1 MGEPYAIHWG
11 LFRRHWRS
19 DVGEVTLALRAVIFD
34 YGKVL
39 TGPPDPAAHDTLVR
53 ITGVSSDRLDGLYW
67 ADRQAYDEGKLTGLE
82 FWRKLV
88 GEAGLELGESA
99 IEELNLWDAR
109 MWTRGDAAMLDWQLK
124 IKQRGLLTAIVS
136 NMGDT
141 VHEHME
147 RELEWLSRFDLL
159 VWSYQL
165 RVAKPDPAIY
175 RYALERLGT
184 RPEETLFLDDKAE
197 NVDTAAEMGMKGLV
211 FSTVEKLRSDLTAS
225 GLSLELPLP

>member
-1 MGEPYAIHWG
+1 
-11 LFRRHWRS
+11 
-19 DVGEVTLALRAVIFD
+19 VTLALRAVIFD

-53 ITGVSSDRLDGLYW
+53 ITGLSSDRLDSLYW
-67 ADRQAYDEGKLTGLE
+67 ADRQAYDEGKMTGLE

-88 GEAGLELGESA
+88 DEAGLELSESA
-99 IEELNLWDAR
+99 IAELNLWDAR
-109 MWTRGDAAMLDWQLK
+109 MWTRGDSAMLAWQLK

-136 NMGDT
+136 NMGDD
-141 VHEHME
+141 VHEYME
-147 RELEWLSRFDLL
+147 RELDWLSRFDLL

-184 RPEETLFLDDKAE
+184 RPGETLFLDDKAE
-197 NVDTAAEMGMKGLV
+197 NVDTAAKMGMKGLV
-211 FSTVEKLRSDLTAS
+211 FSTVEKLRADLIDS
-225 GLSLELPLP
+225 GLNKELPLP